1 MSQISGTIGPR
12 YLWLTRFFPYPT
24 HAGDRIYSARLIEA
38 LADQDCQITVFVN
51 EGGRDAALLPAL
63 LPTGSARRVEW
74 ITCPPGGGSRMERY
88 PFSRLPRHAL
98 RFSAPGPRQILRSV
112 LARQNWDAVL
122 IDYVTM
128 GWTLPLL
135 KATLR
140 RTGVRPMLVYVAHN
154 HEASVRQMAYH
165 HSHAALPLRLAQRI
179 DGGRIAALERRL
191 LATVDCVTV
200 NTAADLALFE
210 TDAPQQRY
218 QILVPGY
225 DGPQLAERT
234 LTAETP
240 RRVVVVGS
248 FDWIVKQQNLIE
260 FLEAASPL
268 AHHGIGIDIV
278 GSGPT
283 DLLDKWRHRFPY
295 ATIHGRVEAVEP
307 YLQGARLSVVP
318 ERTGGGFK
326 HKVLNA
332 VFQRSPVFGI
342 AGSITQVPL
351 VEGQSVRLFADFAS
365 LVDGIIREIDTLD
378 GLNALQAAA
387 YAACRD
393 QFHWRDRGESLRQ
406 FLTGPK
412 KEG

>member
-1 MSQISGTIGPR
+1 MTQISDAIGPR

-51 EGGRDAALLPAL
+51 EGGGDAALLPAL
-63 LPTGSARRVEW
+63 LPNGSARRVEW
-74 ITCPPGGGSRMERY
+74 ITCPPGSGSRMARY

-140 RTGVRPMLVYVAHN
+140 RTGDRPRLVYVAHN
-154 HEASVRQMAYH
+154 HEASVRQMAAR
-165 HSHAALPLRLAQRI
+165 HSRAALPLRLAQRI

-191 LATVDCVTV
+191 LAEVDCVTV

-268 AHHGIGIDIV
+268 ADHGIGIDIV

-295 ATIHGRVEAVEP
+295 ATIHGRVAAVEP
-307 YLQGARLSVVP
+307 YLQGARISVVP

-351 VEGQSVRLFADFAS
+351 VEGQSVRLFADFPA
-365 LVDGIIREIDTLD
+365 LVQGIIRDIDALD
-378 GLNALQAAA
+378 GLNALQSAA
-387 YAACRD
+387 YAACQD
-393 QFHWRDRGESLRQ
+393 QFDWRDRGKSLRGL
-406 FLTGPK
+406 LTGKPG
-412 KEG
+412 E